1 MPRTR
6 RATPEAAPVRRD
18 TDGGDVNAAKRSDK
32 ETVVTLRLPRDLHD
46 RLKEA
51 GGERGLSAQI
61 RDRLEASL
69 AMEEAWQDPLFGDLM
84 RAVGH
89 VIVAATRL
97 YPSDPDAYSIVQLAI
112 RMLLNAFRP
121 DRVPDIT
128 HDIYDLYL
136 PATIQMLAKVDRL
149 LGVALGALGERGI
162 AKVGKLPF
170 LTIAEEAEKRE
181 DEEE

>member
-32 ETVVTLRLPRDLHD
+32 ETVVTLRLPRNLHD

-69 AMEEAWQDPLFGDLM
+69 AMEEAWQDPLFADLM
-84 RAVGH
+84 RAIDH
-89 VIVAATRL
+89 VILAAARL
-97 YPSDPDAYSIVQLAI
+97 YPSDPEAYSIVQLAI

-121 DRVPDIT
+121 DRVPDVT
-128 HDIYDLYL
+128 HDLYL
-136 PATIQMLAKVDRL
+136 PATMKMLAKVDRL
-149 LGVALGALGERGI
+149 LGVALGALGERFI
-162 AKVGKLPF
+162 AKVGNLPF
-170 LTIAEEAEKRE
+170 LTIAEEAEKRG